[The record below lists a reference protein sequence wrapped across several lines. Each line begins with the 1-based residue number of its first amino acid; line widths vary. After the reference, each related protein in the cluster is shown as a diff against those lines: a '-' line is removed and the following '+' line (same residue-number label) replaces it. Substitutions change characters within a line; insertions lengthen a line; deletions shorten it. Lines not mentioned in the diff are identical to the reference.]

1 MRPRSRA
8 GGGVATA
15 YQVNEFLRGRFVTVA
30 MLFAHR
36 TAGFALLEF
45 RAIAHDRPR
54 LRLSGDAPANIA
66 RH

>member
-15 YQVNEFLRGRFVTVA
+15 YQVNEFLRGRFVAVA

-36 TAGFALLEF
+36 TAGFALLDF
-45 RAIAHDRPR
+45 RAIVAAMRR
-54 LRLSGDAPANIA
+54 CGLAA
-66 RH
+66 R